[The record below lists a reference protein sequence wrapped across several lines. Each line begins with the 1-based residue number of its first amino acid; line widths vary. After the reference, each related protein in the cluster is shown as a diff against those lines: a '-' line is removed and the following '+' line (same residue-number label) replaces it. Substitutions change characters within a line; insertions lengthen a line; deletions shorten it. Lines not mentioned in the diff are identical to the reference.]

1 MMKLRYATALLVGSF
16 AIARSVLP
24 AHAECATLAI
34 DEEFKRSTA
43 VFVGRAIAQ
52 SVATMPTLSWPRAT
66 ETTFE
71 VEEVWKGK
79 SDKTIRVRTC
89 GGTVGEESI
98 TCGEAFHFVIG
109 SRYVVFA
116 EGQPL
121 VTDTCHHTALAAR
134 AAKTLQWLSKEPR
147 KKAE

>member
-1 MMKLRYATALLVGSF
+1 MKLRHATALLVGSF
-16 AIARSVLP
+16 AIARSVIP
-24 AHAECATLAI
+24 ASAVCATLSL
-34 DEEFKRSTA
+34 DDEFKRSTA
-43 VFVGRAIAQ
+43 VFVGRVIAQ
-52 SVATMPTLSWPRAT
+52 SVATTPTLSWPRAT

-71 VEEVWKGK
+71 VEQVWKGD
-79 SDKTIRVRTC
+79 SQKTVRIRTC

-98 TCGEAFHFVIG
+98 TCGEASHFSVG

-121 VTDTCHHTALAAR
+121 VTDTCHHTALSER
-134 AAKTLQWLSKEPR
+134 AAETLQWLSKKSR